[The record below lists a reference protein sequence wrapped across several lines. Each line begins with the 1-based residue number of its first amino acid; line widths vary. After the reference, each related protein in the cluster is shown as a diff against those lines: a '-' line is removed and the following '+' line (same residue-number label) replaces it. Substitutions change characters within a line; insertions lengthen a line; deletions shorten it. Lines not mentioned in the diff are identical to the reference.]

1 MGKQT
6 ESRKAEHIRICL
18 TDKAQARKVTTGFED
33 VQFVHRALPEVDKA
47 KIDVS
52 TKVFG
57 HKFSAPLIVGA
68 MTGGTS
74 EATRI
79 NAAIAE
85 AVETLQLGMGVGS
98 QRAAIEN
105 PKLAETFA
113 VARKKAPNAFL
124 IANIGGI
131 QLVHGWGVKE
141 VKKAVEMIDA
151 DAMAVHLNAL
161 HEAVQPEGQTAFK
174 GVLAKI
180 CEVAGAIDQ
189 PVIVK
194 ETGAGITAKDA
205 KRLEDAGVKGIDV
218 GGAGGTSFAA
228 VEYYRSEASSV
239 QHFLGDAFWDWGIP
253 TVVSLAETAQAVKI
267 PVIASGGVR
276 SGMDVAK
283 SLALNACLASV
294 CQPALEAAVNGAKAT
309 EQMLSFLMEELR
321 TVMFLVGAE
330 KVKKLSEAP
339 LVVTGK
345 TAEWLKARGFSVED
359 YARRGAR

>member
-1 MGKQT
+1 LGKQT
-6 ESRKAEHIRICL
+6 ENRKAEHIRICL
-18 TDKAQARKVTTGFED
+18 DEKAQARKATTGFED

-52 TKVFG
+52 TTVFG

-68 MTGGTS
+68 MTGGVA

-85 AVETLQLGMGVGS
+85 SVETLQLGMGLGS

-105 PKLAETFA
+105 PKLAETFS
-113 VARKKAPNAFL
+113 VARKKAPTAFL

-131 QLVHGWGVKE
+131 QLVHGCGVKD

-151 DAMAVHLNAL
+151 NAVAVHLNAL
-161 HEAVQPEGQTAFK
+161 HEAVQPEGQTSFK

-180 CEVAGAIDQ
+180 CEVAGELDK

-194 ETGAGITAKDA
+194 ETGAGIAAEDA
-205 KRLEDAGVKGIDV
+205 KKLEKAGVKAIDV

-228 VEYYRSEASSV
+228 VEYYRSEVSSV
-239 QHFLGDAFWDWGIP
+239 QHFLGEVFWDWGIP
-253 TVVSLAETAQAVKI
+253 TAMSLVETTQTVKI
-267 PVIASGGVR
+267 PVVASGGIR

-294 CQPALEAAVNGAKAT
+294 CQPALEAAVKGAKAT
-309 EQMLSFLMEELR
+309 ERMLSLLTEELR
-321 TVMFLVGAE
+321 AVMFLVGAE
-330 KVKKLSEAP
+330 KVQSLTKTP

-345 TAEWLKARGFSVED
+345 TAEWLKTRGFNVES
-359 YARRGAR
+359 YAKRGAR

>member
-1 MGKQT
+1 LGKKT

-18 TDKAQARKVTTGFED
+18 DEKAQARKATAGFED
-33 VQFVHRALPEVDKA
+33 VQFVHRALPEVDRA

-68 MTGGTS
+68 MTGGTA

-85 AVETLQLGMGVGS
+85 AVETLQLGMGLGS

-105 PKLAETFA
+105 PKLAKTFS
-113 VARKKAPNAFL
+113 VARKKAPTAFL

-131 QLVHGWGVKE
+131 QLVHGCGVKE
-141 VKKAVEMIDA
+141 VKQAVDMIDA
-151 DAMAVHLNAL
+151 DAVAVHLNAL
-161 HEAVQPEGQTAFK
+161 HEAVQPEGQTTFK
-174 GVLAKI
+174 GVLGKI
-180 CEVAGAIDQ
+180 CEIAGELDK

-194 ETGAGITAKDA
+194 ETGAGIAAEDA
-205 KRLEDAGVKGIDV
+205 KKLEKAGVKAIDV

-239 QHFLGDAFWDWGIP
+239 RHFLGDVFWDWGIP
-253 TVVSLAETAQAVKI
+253 TAVSLAETIQTVKI

-276 SGMDVAK
+276 SGVDIAK

-294 CQPALEAAVNGAKAT
+294 CQPALEAAVKGAKAT
-309 EQMLSFLMEELR
+309 ERMLSLLIEELK

-330 KVKKLSEAP
+330 KVQNLAKTP
-339 LVVTGK
+339 VVVTGK
-345 TAEWLKARGFSVED
+345 TAEWLKTRGFNMED
-359 YARRGAR
+359 YAKRGAR